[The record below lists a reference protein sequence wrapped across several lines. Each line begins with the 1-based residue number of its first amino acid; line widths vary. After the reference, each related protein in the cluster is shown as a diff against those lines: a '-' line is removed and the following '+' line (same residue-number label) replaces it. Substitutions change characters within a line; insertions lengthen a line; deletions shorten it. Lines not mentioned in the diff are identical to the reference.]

1 MDETKVENE
10 EGTVK
15 LETEN
20 NNENNNE
27 NAENNGNISK
37 DQSDSKKE
45 TVNINDKKG
54 KRFKENKIEKKQ
66 AKIDSKQKNN
76 AKTQKNEKNKKSA
89 KHAEE
94 DITIEYIEENERKT
108 RKLRSEEN
116 ENNKKKGK
124 KKAIC
129 VVIIVL
135 LVVIIGVAGYL
146 AYLRF
151 SPKFQD
157 VNIELGTESVTLD
170 QFLKDSQYKE
180 KASFVTDI
188 STIDFSKAGSYT
200 VELMWDG
207 ITQTVNL
214 NIVDTVA
221 PVVEFR
227 NLDKYVD
234 YELNADDFIKSK
246 TDLAEMTTSIVNP
259 PEINEIGTYQITVEV
274 KDASGNTT
282 TNVCDLNVSRVKK
295 SVTLELGDEL
305 EKKDILLNYKEDKDS
320 IKQSDIDKINK
331 EEVGEYEIVSE
342 INGAKETVTIV
353 IKDTKAPDL
362 KLKKV
367 TIYDD
372 EKVDGKN
379 DFIESV
385 KDASEDVKTT
395 LKTKIDYSKIGTQDI
410 VIEAEDKYGN
420 KVEKTT
426 TLTIKKDTD
435 GPVFYGVSSMSVTKN
450 SSVNFKSGVR
460 AVDARDGSCSFTV
473 DTSNVNLS
481 KAGTYYAKYTAKD
494 KKGNTTTVNR
504 KVTVNH
510 NQEDTNNK
518 FNEFYNSYLAGQS
531 VQGMVST
538 IKNKIGYN
546 SSWGGDDPVWYGLTN
561 YSGNCYVHALLVQKA
576 LNRAGYENRLIY
588 TTDRTHYWNLVNQ
601 NGVWRHYDATPA
613 GGHETGPL
621 TDEQKLNSSAMDGRT
636 WADSFPK
643 AE

>member
-76 AKTQKNEKNKKSA
+76 AKTQKNEKNKKRA

-221 PVVEFR
+221 PVVEFQ

-473 DTSNVNLS
+473 DTSKVNLS

-518 FNEFYNSYLAGQS
+518 FNQFYNSYLAGKS

-538 IKNKIGYN
+538 IKDKIGYN

-576 LNRAGYENRLIY
+576 LNKAGITNKLIY
-588 TTDRTHYWNLVNQ
+588 TTNRTHYWNLVNQ

>member
-1 MDETKVENE
+1 MDETKVEDKEN
-10 EGTVK
+10 
-15 LETEN
+15 TEKIENVN
-20 NNENNNE
+20 NNKNLDNKEKTSNNKKNV
-27 NAENNGNISK
+27 NNKK
-37 DQSDSKKE
+37 DESNQK
-45 TVNINDKKG
+45 NRKG
-54 KRFKENKIEKKQ
+54 KRFKKTVKDKK
-66 AKIDSKQKNN
+66 KTKN
-76 AKTQKNEKNKKSA
+76 SD
-89 KHAEE
+89 E
-94 DITIEYIEENERKT
+94 DITIEYLDGNEQKT
-108 RKLRSEEN
+108 CKLRSEKN
-116 ENNKKKGK
+116 ENNKKNNK

-129 VVIIVL
+129 VVIIVFL
-135 LVVIIGVAGYL
+135 IGIIAVSSYF

-188 STIDFSKAGSYT
+188 STIDFSKAGKYA

-207 ITQTVNL
+207 IKQTVNL
-214 NIVDTVA
+214 NIVDTIA
-221 PVVEFR
+221 PVVEFQ

-234 YELNADDFIKSK
+234 YELSADDFIKSK
-246 TDLAEMTTSIVNP
+246 EDLAEMTTSIINP

-282 TNVCDLNVSRVKK
+282 TNVCELNVSRVKK
-295 SVTLELGDEL
+295 SVTLELGDKL

-342 INGAKETVTIV
+342 IDGAKETVKII

-372 EKVDGKN
+372 EKIDGKE
-379 DFIESV
+379 DFISSV
-385 KDASEDVKTT
+385 EDASEDVKTT

-420 KVEKTT
+420 KVKKTT
-426 TLTIKKDTD
+426 TLTIRKDTD

-473 DTSNVNLS
+473 DTSKVNLS

-494 KKGNTTTVNR
+494 KKENTTTVNR

-518 FNEFYNSYLAGQS
+518 FNQFYNSYLAGKS

-576 LNRAGYENRLIY
+576 LNKAGITNKLIY
-588 TTDRTHYWNLVNQ
+588 TTDRTHYWNLVYQ

-621 TDEQKLNSSAMDGRT
+621 TDEQKLNSSAMHGRT